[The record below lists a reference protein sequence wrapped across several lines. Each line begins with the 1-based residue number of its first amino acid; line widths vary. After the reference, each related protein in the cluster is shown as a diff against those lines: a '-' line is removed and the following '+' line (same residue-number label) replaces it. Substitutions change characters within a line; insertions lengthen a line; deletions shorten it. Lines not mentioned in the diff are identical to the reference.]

1 MCQSMSMLFKAIT
14 VLLLLNILPPGHCEE
29 QDTATVKPGRY
40 VPELYGAHLGKY
52 IPDDSGKYFHIH
64 RPYDGGYGD
73 RGIKYVHDAS
83 GNLVPL
89 STRSLGPKDHL
100 RFMLDFNYD
109 NTGWQ
114 IINFEWLR
122 DGDENYKFKFVNE
135 NQLFMNNES
144 NGEAADESSDSEQNN
159 GESDVHIDGE
169 YTKSKG
175 YNYSYDRENSSTKTS
190 KNLQQ
195 AIREVI
201 YYIENNILPTL

>member
-1 MCQSMSMLFKAIT
+1 MCRSKGI
-14 VLLLLNILPPGHCEE
+14 VILIILILCTSTIPLIKCVPQE
-29 QDTATVKPGRY
+29 TTTVKPGRY

-52 IPDDSGKYFHIH
+52 IPDDSGKYYHIH

-89 STRSLGPKDHL
+89 STRPLGPKDHL
-100 RFMLDFNYD
+100 RFMIDFNYD
-109 NTGWQ
+109 NSGWE

-122 DGDENYKFKFVNE
+122 DGDDNYKYKYVNE
-135 NQLFMNNES
+135 NQLFTAD
-144 NGEAADESSDSEQNN
+144 AAEESSDTSSNSEQNN
-159 GESDVHIDGE
+159 NENGGHIDGE
-169 YTKSKG
+169 YNDNNG
-175 YNYSYDRENSSTKTS
+175 YNYSFNNGGANKST

>member
-1 MCQSMSMLFKAIT
+1 MCHTERIKIFK
-14 VLLLLNILPPGHCEE
+14 ILILWSSIISFINCVPQE
-29 QDTATVKPGRY
+29 TTTVKPGRY

-89 STRSLGPKDHL
+89 STRPLGPKDHL
-100 RFMLDFNYD
+100 RFMIDFNYD
-109 NTGWQ
+109 NSGWQ

-122 DGDENYKFKFVNE
+122 DGDENYKYKFVNE
-135 NQLFMNNES
+135 NQLFNGNGDTGEEASEPNN
-144 NGEAADESSDSEQNN
+144 N
-159 GESDVHIDGE
+159 ESDVHIDGE
-169 YTKSKG
+169 YNENNG
-175 YNYSYDRENSSTKTS
+175 YNYSYNNGGSNKNS

-201 YYIENNILPTL
+201 FYIENNILPTL